1 MNRNS
6 QLTLT
11 SLLSIL
17 LLSFHLTQDAL
28 REKPGT
34 WPAGSGNLVA
44 ILILLVY
51 LCGTLL
57 LAGRRSGY
65 VVMFIGG
72 LFAAGMPVLH
82 LTSPRFGLVARPG
95 QPFFMWTLIA
105 LGVLGAFSMI
115 LATLEFK
122 NFRRERDATI
132 GLKT

>member
-1 MNRNS
+1 MKRNMM
-6 QLTLT
+6 LTIT

-34 WPAGSGNLVA
+34 WPAGPGNLVA
-44 ILILLVY
+44 IVILLVY

-65 VVMFIGG
+65 VVMLIGG
-72 LFAAGMPVLH
+72 LFAAGMPALH

-105 LGVLGAFSMI
+105 LGVLGMFSLI
-115 LATLEFK
+115 LAALELWSFK
-122 NFRRERDATI
+122 RGE
-132 GLKT
+132 